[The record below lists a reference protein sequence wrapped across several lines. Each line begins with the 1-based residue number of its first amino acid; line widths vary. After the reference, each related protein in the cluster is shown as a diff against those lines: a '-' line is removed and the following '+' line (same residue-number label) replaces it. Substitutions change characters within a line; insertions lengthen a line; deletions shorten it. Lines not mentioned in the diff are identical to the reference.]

1 MLLTPRNDC
10 GRSRRTSN
18 EKGCTTQW
26 NGDKFKAH
34 ERPENWRTSN
44 PGKLDNIWT
53 HFVKW
58 CAPRTDFG
66 EQLLLRSLS
75 EIRRDYNFSPIPVQK
90 MARFVSR
97 GEDLQPAFGVVRV
110 LLRSCSLSQTVAIRS
125 ISEGNNSAVP
135 NEKRAQN
142 TEKRK
147 INSDVDD
154 EQSKCNGVE
163 NKYFLK

>member
-1 MLLTPRNDC
+1 MEEVEE
-10 GRSRRTSN
+10 RRTK
-18 EKGCTTQW
+18 KGVQH
-26 NGDKFKAH
+26 NGTAINL
-34 ERPENWRTSN
+34 RPMNDQRTGEPRIQGSSTIF
-44 PGKLDNIWT
+44 GHILSSG
-53 HFVKW
+53 
-58 CAPRTDFG
+58 ARPRTDFG

-110 LLRSCSLSQTVAIRS
+110 PLRSCSLSQTVAIRS
-125 ISEGNNSAVP
+125 ISEGNNPAVS

-147 INSDVDD
+147 INSDD